1 MPQWVKKA
9 VDRGSIMTYKA
20 ICDNCNGNGYINI
33 TNGKGVTEPKQCWI
47 CNSEGEITYDETKVV
62 PFNTHRD
69 STCPHN

>member
-1 MPQWVKKA
+1 M
-9 VDRGSIMTYKA
+9 SIKDLIVPTKQTRT
-20 ICDNCNGNGYINI
+20 CDNCRGNGYLNVVDNQNL
-33 TNGKGVTEPKQCWI
+33 TQVKQCWI

>member
-1 MPQWVKKA
+1 MNIKDLIVPTK
-9 VDRGSIMTYKA
+9 RTR
-20 ICDNCNGNGYINI
+20 ICDNCHGNGFLNVVDNQNL
-33 TNGKGVTEPKQCWI
+33 TQVKQCWI

>member
-1 MPQWVKKA
+1 MKDLIVPTKQT
-9 VDRGSIMTYKA
+9 RTS
-20 ICDNCNGNGYINI
+20 DNCRGNGYLNVIDNQNL
-33 TNGKGVTEPKQCWI
+33 TQVKQCWI

>member
-1 MPQWVKKA
+1 MKDLMLPIK
-9 VDRGSIMTYKA
+9 RTR
-20 ICDNCNGNGYINI
+20 ICDNCHGNGFLNVVDNQNL
-33 TNGKGVTEPKQCWI
+33 TQVKQCWI

>member
-1 MPQWVKKA
+1 MKDLIVPTK
-9 VDRGSIMTYKA
+9 RTR
-20 ICDNCNGNGYINI
+20 ICDNCHGNGFLNVVDNQNL
-33 TNGKGVTEPKQCWI
+33 TQVKQCWI

>member
-1 MPQWVKKA
+1 M
-9 VDRGSIMTYKA
+9 SIKDLIVPTKQTRT
-20 ICDNCNGNGYINI
+20 CDNCHGNGFLNVVDNQNL
-33 TNGKGVTEPKQCWI
+33 TQVKQCWI